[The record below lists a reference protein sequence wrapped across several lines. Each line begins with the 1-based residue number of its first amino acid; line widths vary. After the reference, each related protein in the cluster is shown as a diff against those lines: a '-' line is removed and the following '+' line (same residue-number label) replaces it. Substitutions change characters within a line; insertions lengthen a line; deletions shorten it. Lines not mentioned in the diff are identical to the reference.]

1 VGRVFAVGS
10 HLDLINGP
18 LLNYAEVQNAEQL
31 QDQQDKEAR
40 QNVAD
45 QLHKFVELELQD
57 RLAYFCCINIQ
68 LTLKT
73 ILRGLPDKELPNKF
87 TQFRSFLHAQI
98 SSNLFDH
105 SERFILVANRWINKD
120 RLSQKVIGQPIGM
133 VLSSHQDSE

>member
-31 QDQQDKEAR
+31 QDQQDKEAH

-87 TQFRSFLHAQI
+87 TQFHSFLHTQI

-120 RLSQKVIGQPIGM
+120 RLSQKVM
-133 VLSSHQDSE
+133 VNVLISFTILMR